1 MTSVPVLTDYQPNY
15 ERSNLEMLQTSPSL
29 LPPHPSLF
37 LRSPIIINNSLPF
50 YSPSS
55 PRSFISTIFRRTYHY
70 SLPLASPFL
79 LQFFQFLLLV
89 FSFSII
95 SIALFSFASI
105 ASAVTTRRV
114 VNFVHVHDRDTIR
127 NDATIFQKRFQT
139 IRLVLVI

>member
-29 LPPHPSLF
+29 LPPILRFSFDRQLSLITPSLF
-37 LRSPIIINNSLPF
+37 ILLHPLDPLSQRFFVVPTTTPSRSLLP
-50 YSPSS
+50 S
-55 PRSFISTIFRRTYHY
+55 
-70 SLPLASPFL
+70 

-95 SIALFSFASI
+95 SIALFSFVSI
-105 ASAVTTRRV
+105 ASVVTTRRV

-127 NDATIFQKRFQT
+127 NDATIFQKIFQT

>member
-29 LPPHPSLF
+29 LPPILRFSFDRQLSLITPSLF
-37 LRSPIIINNSLPF
+37 ILLHPLDPLSQRFFVVPTTTPSRSLLP
-50 YSPSS
+50 S
-55 PRSFISTIFRRTYHY
+55 
-70 SLPLASPFL
+70 

-95 SIALFSFASI
+95 SIALFSFVSI
-105 ASAVTTRRV
+105 ASVVTTRRV

>member
-29 LPPHPSLF
+29 LPPILRFSLITLSLF
-37 LRSPIIINNSLPF
+37 ILLHPLDPLSQRFFVVPTTTPSRSLLP
-50 YSPSS
+50 S
-55 PRSFISTIFRRTYHY
+55 
-70 SLPLASPFL
+70 

-95 SIALFSFASI
+95 SIALLSFVSI
-105 ASAVTTRRV
+105 ASVVTTRRV

-127 NDATIFQKRFQT
+127 NDGTIFQKRFQT